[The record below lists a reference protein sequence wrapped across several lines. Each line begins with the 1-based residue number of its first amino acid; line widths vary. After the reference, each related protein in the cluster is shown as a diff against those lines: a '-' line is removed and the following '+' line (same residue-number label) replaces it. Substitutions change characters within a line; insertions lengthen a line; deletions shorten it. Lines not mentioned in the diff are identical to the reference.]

1 LSWLPVLRAGVPIYE
16 EAPALSFLLVA
27 PLPLQLHLGHPER
40 SLENPEP
47 AKKRLHIWKEKFKPG
62 NWSTSANGFVFSNDE
77 ISRRLDFDKRVTAAI
92 VLSRNGWQLPKL
104 HRTADAGMPKAA

>member
-1 LSWLPVLRAGVPIYE
+1 M
-16 EAPALSFLLVA
+16 
-27 PLPLQLHLGHPER
+27 
-40 SLENPEP
+40 
-47 AKKRLHIWKEKFKPG
+47 G

-92 VLSRNGWQLPKL
+92 VLSRNGWQLAKP